1 MASHSLTANAIKAI
15 NQSARFSLPNDDID
29 LVVWLEDTSPISK
42 SDVEAKIVELQAEYD
57 AKQYARDRE
66 KEYPPI
72 VDQLDDIYHNG
83 VDGWKATIKVTKDK
97 YPKP

>member
-42 SDVEAKIVELQAEYD
+42 SDVEAKIVELQADYD
-57 AKQYARDRE
+57 AKQYQRDR
-66 KEYPPI
+66 KYPPI
-72 VDQLDDIYHNG
+72 GDQLDYIYHNG
-83 VDGWKATIKVTKDK
+83 VTKWKTDMITPVKEK
-97 YPKP
+97 YPKPD